1 MTTALLLLC
10 SCGDDDKTEAL
21 LPQDKERHL
30 ISVSATTQDFT
41 RSGEATMDDLKSNG
55 FSVIAVEEKQDWYG
69 ETYKDVYE
77 NFPDQ
82 CDYNV
87 QTSAWEFQSTPLH
100 FWPEKEDGEDE
111 DGNPIKIT
119 PKLDFYALYSP
130 KGTAFFSWDHD
141 THVGDYIDILP
152 SSLDQAED
160 IMLATLTEYSYDSN
174 PQAPGVLKFDFKH
187 LLTNVSI
194 NAKVTSKYPESYDY
208 YTVSVNLN
216 VWYYERYYIAR
227 NYWHTSE
234 AGRTTPVQFGFEN
247 DVVQPKF
254 ALNDTDAKQVGTNH
268 FVVPNNDSPDEHYL
282 LEVYCFGHMNNE
294 NEGDETL
301 LKNLQTTVNLNGCAG
316 KNIVLNLTID
326 LHNDEMGIG
335 GEPNTSLDEP
345 FVRTEIME

>member
-21 LPQDKERHL
+21 LPQDEERHL

-41 RSGEATMDDLKSNG
+41 RTGEATMDDLKSNG
-55 FSVIAVEEKQDWYG
+55 FSVIAVEEKQDGYG

-208 YTVSVNLN
+208 YTISVNLN

-268 FVVPNNDSPDEHYL
+268 FVVPNEKNELYTIFV
-282 LEVYCFGHMNNE
+282 ECNGHMNNE
-294 NEGDETL
+294 DEGSSGAQ
-301 LKNLQTTVNLNGCAG
+301 LQYISAPVDLSGCAG
-316 KNIVLNLTID
+316 KNVVLNLTID
-326 LHNDEMGIG
+326 LHNDEIAIDTKHFH
-335 GEPNTSLDEP
+335 TSLDAPATRPSCE
-345 FVRTEIME
+345 